1 MSMKKTDI
9 EKLTGKK
16 IAGGLGSHKGG
27 KGSALD
33 KREQALAKKREL
45 LERARLARGKKG

>member
-1 MSMKKTDI
+1 MSMKKTDL

-16 IAGGLGSHKGG
+16 IAGAAGHARGG
-27 KGSALD
+27 AGPALN

-45 LERARLARGKKG
+45 LEKRKKP

>member
-1 MSMKKTDI
+1 MTSMSMKKSDL

-16 IAGGLGSHKGG
+16 ISGGVGSHRGG
-27 KGSALD
+27 PGTALD

-45 LERARLARGKKG
+45 LEKRKAK

>member
-1 MSMKKTDI
+1 MSMKKTDL

-16 IAGGLGSHKGG
+16 IAGGVGNARGG
-27 KGSALD
+27 AGSAAN

-45 LERARLARGKKG
+45 LLKRKPKT

>member
-1 MSMKKTDI
+1 MKGMSMKKADL
-9 EKLTGKK
+9 EKLTGKR
-16 IAGGLGSHKGG
+16 IAGGLGAHKGG

-45 LERARLARGKKG
+45 LEKRKAK